1 MSNADSAISRPQF
14 DNIESFALH
23 IETIEDIDSI
33 LPPYDQDSDCP
44 GFMKNASD
52 TAVLMLTS
60 GSTGTSKAVVCIFSE
75 FLYHFVNVPG

>member
-1 MSNADSAISRPQF
+1 MSKADSGISRPQF
-14 DNIESFALH
+14 DNIENSALH

-33 LPPYDQDSDCP
+33 PAPYDRGSNFP

-60 GSTGTSKAVVCIFSE
+60 GSTGASKAVVCIFSE
-75 FLYHFVNVPG
+75 SLYHLLNVSG